1 MVDVKFYTT
10 EKEDEILFINGQ
22 KVDVLDKHFEYKL
35 EDLRLSKKSDDDEKE
50 NSNEYRIEV
59 IKYKKSDINQENEI
73 ELKKYYIDIVIE
85 SINNILNAKWFAW
98 DPKNNSEQQKLIEPY
113 LLNPETKEPL
123 VNEKGE
129 KIVNPNYDPLIDANT
144 GTKKQLVW
152 VEFGNDKKLPN
163 NTRFLQDPLDIN
175 FKLMPVHKYKWGF
188 IAEAAVLGKGANL
201 TLIEPSVDN
210 EEKPK
215 QVTNSITKRFKVKNI
230 RKNFELTNDTEKNT
244 NTSVN
249 GASTKFSTNDKNY
262 FSSSGIWLF
271 TSRTAEGIDSYKIIE
286 IGDNEPDILFTDS
299 FANEKVKP
307 FWTSVAGVH
316 LANYLAKIKKY
327 NKEQI
332 EKFSY
337 EQVLSFWKEYISF
350 SYNNE
355 TLYRD
360 LIYISPQVDEIEL
373 RKAAKITT
381 KEEFFKSLNI
391 NNYLKNFDYKEKV
404 KTSYTWNNSL
414 KQLVIQFAIKDDNI
428 IIDDYLIEPDL
439 EEIVIDNL
447 YFKGEKIPDEL
458 LEDSELND
466 DKKLKNDVIKK
477 NENQIVINP
486 VIKLNE
492 LKEFAKSQSQLEF
505 RKQPLNT
512 YLNDFKD
519 SDKTYWKIKYHPS
532 SYDEKYHITIQ
543 FFIKK
548 EYENDYYLFENFYKV
563 YLEFNQNDV
572 NIKILDTEKSNENDI
587 INIFENL
594 KLDLINLKGIT
605 NQKQAEKYIV
615 DILSEKIDTK
625 FKYNQQWKISNLES
639 VVKNAVKI
647 VYQKDNENIAEFLL
661 NLEAIANSKSNFIGK
676 KIIKLINAVDNVTIP
691 NEQDLLNI
699 KLSTIKTNIS
709 NKEQLKNKIIAD
721 LNQQLK
727 KYDMNYE
734 EYLEFN
740 DWDEI
745 LNQLIQVNKIN
756 VVEIE
761 LSPKNFLIFNKLKL
775 KILNNMK
782 RADDLTYNPY
792 EDPELD
798 DESKI
803 EKILQEQKIDEK
815 SENLIKKINNKKR
828 LYWLIPLVI
837 VSIIS
842 VIGIILYL
850 YNRYGQGKKIK

>member
-1 MVDVKFYTT
+1 
-10 EKEDEILFINGQ
+10 
-22 KVDVLDKHFEYKL
+22 
-35 EDLRLSKKSDDDEKE
+35 
-50 NSNEYRIEV
+50 
-59 IKYKKSDINQENEI
+59 
-73 ELKKYYIDIVIE
+73 
-85 SINNILNAKWFAW
+85 
-98 DPKNNSEQQKLIEPY
+98 
-113 LLNPETKEPL
+113 
-123 VNEKGE
+123 
-129 KIVNPNYDPLIDANT
+129 
-144 GTKKQLVW
+144 
-152 VEFGNDKKLPN
+152 
-163 NTRFLQDPLDIN
+163 
-175 FKLMPVHKYKWGF
+175 MPVHKYKWGF